1 MKKTTLWLNYL
12 RPNIFVRD
20 VSQIDI
26 HSLKVNGTKLIVC
39 DLDNTLVPHFSKFPN
54 KFVYQFLDK
63 IKREGIDIVIASNN
77 TKKRVTNFIEKLKQS
92 NYNIDSLSNCKKPL
106 SKKIKKYIKS
116 KGYDFNDIAFV
127 GDQFITD
134 VFLANRLKSKSIL
147 VLPMVDPNRTY
158 NTNFFIRILEKYLYK
173 KLQHGN
179 ISVINNFNDELPK
192 EDEYELL

>member
-12 RPNIFVRD
+12 RPNIFVKD
-20 VSQIDI
+20 ISQIDI

-63 IKREGIDIVIASNN
+63 IKREGIKIVIASNN
-77 TKKRVTNFIEKLKQS
+77 SKKRVNNFVSKLNQLS
-92 NYNIDSLSNCKKPL
+92 YEIDSLANCKKPL
-106 SKKIKKYIKS
+106 LGKIKKYIRN
-116 KGYDFNDIAFV
+116 KGYDFHDIAII

-134 VFLANRLKSKSIL
+134 VFLANRLKAKSIL

-158 NTNFFIRILEKYLYK
+158 NTNFFIRILEKYIYK
-173 KLQHGN
+173 NLQHGN
-179 ISVINNFNDELPK
+179 LSKINSFNDEDK
-192 EDEYELL
+192 NEDEYELL